1 MMYGIIHADY
11 EGAYMGK
18 LIFSL
23 SIIVGAL
30 VLGQILYGVIKGERA
45 KARTEI
51 IMTKIRNVVVYLAT
65 PVIMLGAFWVVDIRN
80 LSLISVPF
88 ICIASLL
95 IGSGLALAFSKF
107 LKHNRLQ
114 TGAMFCCGASSNLGS
129 IGGLLTFAFL
139 GEAGYAFCVLYIV
152 LSAPFLYIFAY
163 PVASSYSDSHIKTHP
178 LKRIV
183 KDKLIMMFFAT
194 MLVGF
199 TLNLLG
205 VPRPAFYGTI
215 NEYLIPISSF
225 FLVAALGYTMRF
237 GLIRSYPKEIL
248 FISIVK
254 YIITPLFV
262 IGAAYL
268 FGLNNYGDGTL
279 FKALVI
285 MSALPVGFNA
295 LIPIN
300 MYNLDKNLGNS
311 NWIVTTISLVV
322 VVPVVYLVL
331 F

>member
-1 MMYGIIHADY
+1 
-11 EGAYMGK
+11 MGK

-23 SIIVGAL
+23 AIIVGAL
-30 VLGQILYGVIKGERA
+30 VLGQILYAAIKGGRA
-45 KARTEI
+45 KTRTDN
-51 IMTKIRNVVVYLAT
+51 IMTRVRNVVVYAAT

-80 LSLISVPF
+80 ITLISVPF
-88 ICIASLL
+88 ICIGSLL
-95 IGSGLALAFSKF
+95 IGAGLSLVYSKIA
-107 LKHNRLQ
+107 KHNRLQ

-163 PVASSYSDSHIKTHP
+163 PVASSYSNSHVKTHP

-183 KDKLIMMFFAT
+183 KDKLIMMFFTT
-194 MLVGF
+194 MIAGF
-199 TLNLLG
+199 TLNILN
-205 VPRPAFYGTI
+205 VPRPAFYGTL

-225 FLVAALGYTMRF
+225 FLVTALGYTMRF
-237 GLIRSYPKEIL
+237 GLIRSYPKEIV

-262 IGAAYL
+262 IGAAFAL
-268 FGLNNYGDGTL
+268 GLNRYGDGTL

-300 MYNLDKNLGNS
+300 MYSLDKNLGNS
-311 NWIVTTISLVV
+311 NWIVTTVSLII

>member
-1 MMYGIIHADY
+1 
-11 EGAYMGK
+11 MGK

-23 SIIVGAL
+23 AIIVGAL
-30 VLGQILYGVIKGERA
+30 VVGQILYGAVKGEKARA
-45 KARTEI
+45 KTDAV
-51 IMTKIRNVVVYLAT
+51 MTTIRNIIVYSVT
-65 PVIMLGAFWVVDIRN
+65 PVILLGAFWVVDIGN
-80 LSLISVPF
+80 ASLITVPF
-88 ICIASLL
+88 ICIFALGIGSSLSLL
-95 IGSGLALAFSKF
+95 FSKIA
-107 LKHNRLQ
+107 KHNRLQ
-114 TGAMFCCGASSNLGS
+114 TGAMFCCGGSSNLGS

-139 GEAGYAFCVLYIV
+139 GETGYAFCVLYIV
-152 LSAPFLYIFAY
+152 LSAPFLYTVVF
-163 PVASSYSDSHIKTHP
+163 PVASSFSESHIKTHP
-178 LKRIV
+178 LKRIL

-199 TLNLLG
+199 ILNLVG
-205 VPRPAFYGTI
+205 VPRPAFYSKL

-237 GLIRSYPKEIL
+237 GLIRSYPKEIV

-262 IGAAYL
+262 IGTAL
-268 FGLNNYGDGTL
+268 LLGLNTYGDGTL

-300 MYNLDKNLGNS
+300 MYGLDKNLGNS
-311 NWIVTTISLVV
+311 NWIVTTVSLVV
-322 VVPVVYLVL
+322 VVPVVYIIL